1 MEIIMA
7 PLRGVTTATYR
18 KIYKKIFGGIDSAIA
33 PFIPTGPETKVT
45 NRLVKDVLPEN
56 NIDSYPIIPQIIGN
70 RPEELPAFLNKLI
83 ELGLPEVNWNLGCP
97 APMVA
102 KKKRGSG
109 AIQHPA
115 LIESYVKVLDE
126 HPGINYSIKIR
137 AGFSDPT
144 ELYELL
150 PIFEKHNC
158 ARLIIHPRTGQQAY
172 RGRVDVEAFSEVC
185 RRTTL
190 PLVYNGDVFS
200 MKLFNEIVPPF
211 KDRISGLM
219 LGRGILIN
227 PYLPEQI
234 SGKEIPSNP
243 NERIYELMKQL
254 FAAYSE
260 ELFGENPVLGRM
272 KELWQYLHYSFPE
285 GQQNIKRILKCTSFS
300 AYLREEEKLF
310 ATPFIPPSDYPD
322 LDF

>member
-1 MEIIMA
+1 MNILMA
-7 PLRGVTTATYR
+7 PLRGVTTSTYR
-18 KIYKKIFGGIDSAIA
+18 KVYKSIFSGIDSAMA

-109 AIQHPA
+109 AIQHPE

-137 AGFSDPT
+137 AGFSDPS
-144 ELYELL
+144 ELYTLL

-158 ARLIIHPRTGQQAY
+158 SRLILHPRTGQQAY
-172 RGRVDVEAFSEVC
+172 RGRADVDVFAEVSQ
-185 RRTTL
+185 RTTL
-190 PLVYNGDVFS
+190 PLVYNGDIFS
-200 MKLFNEIVPPF
+200 MKLYSEIVPPIQE
-211 KDRISGLM
+211 RISGIM

-227 PYLPEQI
+227 PFLPELIQ
-234 SGKEIPSNP
+234 GKELSSNP

-254 FAAYSE
+254 FAAYSA

-272 KELWQYLHYSFPE
+272 KELWSYLYYSYPE
-285 GQQNIKRILKCTSFS
+285 GQQNIKKILKCTSFTS
-300 AYLREEEKLF
+300 YLREEEKLF
-310 ATPFIPPSDYPD
+310 ETPFVPPVEYPD
-322 LDF
+322 LEF